1 MVRFYRL
8 IHRSLMSVSSKSALL
23 CLITSVVLSGC
34 QSVAEKPS
42 NSDPRGPVA
51 PQSQSSI
58 TPDKTVSQS
67 ATKAP
72 TQARPVADLWQLTRQ
87 NMSLPSH
94 LDQPRVKAQLNWYKK
109 HPDYMGRVVKRAT
122 PYYHYILNET
132 LKRGMPAELAL
143 LPIVESAFDPFAY
156 SHGRAA
162 GPWQFIPSTGKHFGL
177 TQNWWYDGRRD
188 ITRSTDAALDYLQ
201 QLNRRFDGD
210 WLLALA
216 AYNAGGGNVSLAIK
230 RNKRKNLATDYW
242 SLKLPKETMAY
253 VPKLLAVSELFR
265 NAGQYGLNL
274 NPLPDQPYFAQ
285 VDTGSQID
293 IAQAA
298 SMAGIS
304 TKEMYLLNPGFNRW
318 ATAPEGPHSLLVP
331 VAKAEQ
337 FRSALRELPVE
348 SRIKWARYTIK
359 PGDSL
364 ISIAKKHNT
373 TVDQIRNSNKLHG
386 NSIRAGK
393 TLLIATAS
401 KQSSEYV
408 LSQHQRHADRQ
419 KSIARSTNR
428 TEQYHRVKSG
438 ESFWSIARKYKVGV
452 RQLARWNSM
461 APGDPLSVGKRLV
474 IWSQPATPALN
485 SEERQIIRKVGY
497 RVRNGDS
504 LYRIADRF
512 NINVADIQRWNKLD
526 KSVYLQPGQRLTL
539 YVDVTRSP

>member
-1 MVRFYRL
+1 
-8 IHRSLMSVSSKSALL
+8 MSVSSKSALL